1 MRKKSKKS
9 TRKVKNEIIDKTQS
23 NIGLVF
29 TVISESLKLY
39 FLNLDKFLKYMT
51 FPIFGQIIGII
62 LIFICSY
69 FFSTNFEVIKFRYPV
84 FQNVHF
90 AFLILILITIPGF
103 LIFTKA
109 FYDYLIAIGA
119 ICHASLHLKDNKIE
133 DIKFYNENITAH
145 ITSYLLLIL
154 ITSIIIFASSA
165 LFIVGAF
172 IVFIYLSFV
181 IQSFALNEDSNILEH
196 IAKSINTVKGRF
208 FITFLLLFFMFVIC
222 YLLLP
227 DMIHWGFIW
236 LNWDTIFVNF
246 IEIYIIKLPLVQ
258 INDLLNSLNSIN
270 IHIDSLMLS
279 KYIFKAFVTFIVTCY
294 TLPIRDIAM
303 TLFFRRFT
311 K

>member
-9 TRKVKNEIIDKTQS
+9 TRKVKNDIIDKSQS

-145 ITSYLLLIL
+145 ITLYLLLIL

-165 LFIVGAF
+165 LFIV
-172 IVFIYLSFV
+172 
-181 IQSFALNEDSNILEH
+181 ALNEDSNILEH

-279 KYIFKAFVTFIVTCY
+279 KYIFKAFVTFIVTGY